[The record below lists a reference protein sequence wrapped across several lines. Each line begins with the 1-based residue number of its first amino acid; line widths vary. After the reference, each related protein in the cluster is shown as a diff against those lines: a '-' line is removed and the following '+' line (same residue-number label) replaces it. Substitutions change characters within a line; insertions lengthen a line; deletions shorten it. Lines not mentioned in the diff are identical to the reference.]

1 MISGL
6 TSILMTAIAAAAS
19 YFAAPRGDSYGALRI
34 AAVWVLTAAS
44 AFLIPNKWIVMAA
57 IAAILIAFAP
67 SRAAK
72 RVFLYIGVFAAIPA
86 SFSLNVPFPGLNY
99 LVSIDYAKVVT
110 IILLGPIFVQK
121 MFSAPPQHLKSVDRL
136 LLTFVLLTGVM
147 SIRDLPF
154 TSMLRVT
161 LDQFLLVFVPYVAI
175 SRTLTTQKDVEHA
188 IKAFFVGIIILA
200 GVGVLSTVKQWNY
213 YVHIADFVRAKS
225 FIDYRNGLLRIGA
238 TLIPSLLGF
247 LVGIGIVIA
256 FALRAAKDY
265 PKLYFFACLGVF
277 GLVIFATGARG
288 AWLSAAMVVIS
299 YFLLSKLNKAGRQI
313 LIISLLAGFAGMM
326 VLVFQDS
333 DLLSDKYG
341 SFDYRAELV
350 RTSMRQLAD
359 RPLFGSAD
367 FINTA
372 RFAHLRQ
379 GEGII
384 DLVNVYIQLSL
395 YYGLVG
401 LSLFIGANFLVM
413 RGGLTMLGRLP
424 FGRGVSPDVARVHR
438 IVSLLIAMQIGYL
451 VLISTISAVSYIW
464 HCGYILLALLAAQVR
479 VGALAAQPTEQ
490 QSKIPPDEEPSPAP
504 SALKPDAPLP
514 YGARFVRRP

>member
-6 TSILMTAIAAAAS
+6 TSILMTAIAAAVS
-19 YFAAPRGDSYGALRI
+19 YFAAPRGEAYGALRI
-34 AAVWVLTAAS
+34 AAVWVLAAAS
-44 AFLIPNKWIVMAA
+44 AFLIPNKWVVMAA
-57 IAAILIAFAP
+57 IAVILIAFAP
-67 SRAAK
+67 SRAAN

-86 SFSLNVPFPGLNY
+86 SYSLNVPFPGLNY
-99 LVSIDYAKVVT
+99 LIAIDYAKVVT

-121 MFSAPPQHLKSVDRL
+121 IFSAPPQHLKSVDRL
-136 LLTFVLLTGVM
+136 LLIFVLLTGVM
-147 SIRDLPF
+147 SIRDLSF
-154 TSMLRVT
+154 TSMLRAT

-175 SRTLTTQKDVEHA
+175 SRTLTTQKDVENA
-188 IKAFFVGIIILA
+188 IKAFFVGVIILA

-213 YVHIADFVRAKS
+213 YVHIADSVSAKS
-225 FIDYRNGLLRIGA
+225 FIDYRNGFLRIGA

-247 LVGIGIVIA
+247 LMGVGLAIA
-256 FALRAAKDY
+256 FFLRAAKGY

-277 GLVIFATGARG
+277 GFVIFATGARG
-288 AWLSAAMVVIS
+288 AWLSAAVIVAS
-299 YFLLSKLNKAGRQI
+299 YFLLSKLNKTGRQI
-313 LIISLLAGFAGMM
+313 LIVSLFAGLAGML

-333 DLLSDKYG
+333 ALLNDKYG
-341 SFDYRAELV
+341 SIDYRAELV

-401 LSLFIGANFLVM
+401 LSLFVGANLLAL
-413 RGGLTMLGRLP
+413 RGGLAMLGRLP
-424 FGRGVSPDVARVHR
+424 FGRVIEPDVANARRMVG
-438 IVSLLIAMQIGYL
+438 LLIALQIGFL
-451 VLISTISAVSYIW
+451 VLIATISAVSYIW
-464 HCGYILLALLAAQVR
+464 HCGYVLLALLAAQAR
-479 VGALAAQPTEQ
+479 VGALAAPPKEQ
-490 QSKIPPDEEPSPAP
+490 QSQIPPDEEPSPVP
-504 SALKPDAPLP
+504 SALKPHAPLP